1 MVRKMGLEDAVA
13 AEHGAYNEDRQ
24 PIELGICHGH
34 AAQGGT
40 YHYHAD
46 GNCMHWHPDEGE
58 SIENDYD
65 ESTIQAVAQNT
76 YDGNHSKVIGVAFDG
91 YPIYGFWGYDDQ
103 MNVVEMKSSYQL
115 KSGETGYNGI
125 DSYEYVEGLG
135 HLDACNGHFGPTP
148 DFPQGIYHYHT
159 TMQNGDGEMGFPYF
173 LICYHGEADMSSDA
187 GAGQGGGGGDPCA
200 GYGETW
206 GPGIG
211 PPPPGCGGGGGG
223 AGAQLEDIE
232 NASRTVLSPYATI
245 WIVLFIFALIMR
257 QRD

>member
-1 MVRKMGLEDAVA
+1 
-13 AEHGAYNEDRQ
+13 
-24 PIELGICHGH
+24 
-34 AAQGGT
+34 
-40 YHYHAD
+40 
-46 GNCMHWHPDEGE
+46 
-58 SIENDYD
+58 
-65 ESTIQAVAQNT
+65 
-76 YDGNHSKVIGVAFDG
+76 
-91 YPIYGFWGYDDQ
+91 

-115 KSGETGYNGI
+115 KSGETRYNGI
-125 DSYEYVEGLG
+125 DDYVYVEGLG

-148 DFPQGIYHYHT
+148 DFPQGIDHYHT

-232 NASRTVLSPYATI
+232 NASKTVVSPYAVI
-245 WIVLFIFALIMR
+245 WLLLFAFAMFMR
-257 QRD
+257 RRT

>member
-1 MVRKMGLEDAVA
+1 MVRKMARGDAVA

-46 GNCMHWHPDEGE
+46 GNCMHWHPENGE

-103 MNVVEMKSSYQL
+103 MNVVEMKSLYQL

-125 DSYEYVEGLG
+125 DSYEFVEGLG
-135 HLDACNGHFGPTP
+135 HLDVCNGHFGLTP

-173 LICYHGEADMSSDA
+173 LICYHAQRSICQAMQAPAKVEERIVQAMVKHGVS
-187 GAGQGGGGGDPCA
+187 
-200 GYGETW
+200 
-206 GPGIG
+206 GIG
-211 PPPPGCGGGGGG
+211 PPPPGCEGG
-223 AGAQLEDIE
+223 AEL
-232 NASRTVLSPYATI
+232 N
-245 WIVLFIFALIMR
+245 
-257 QRD
+257 